1 MRDRESLQFVLLFCE
16 PYSFVFYQAR
26 GWHPFAGEICAGLV
40 VLGLGAAASIR
51 LTRWRKN
58 DRRAWQYDVAQAGF
72 VAKQAAFRE
81 RFMACRF
88 GFVFAILAALLAAPS
103 AKAQASGEPSG
114 IWMTQ
119 AGDAKVR
126 VSKCGGGICGVIVW
140 LKDPIDPA
148 TGKPQIDD
156 RNPNPALAKRP
167 VIGLSLFQGMR
178 PSGPNRWSGEIY
190 NADDG
195 KSYASNI
202 SVSGPNTLKVEG
214 CVGPL
219 CGSETWSR
227 SKR

>member
-1 MRDRESLQFVLLFCE
+1 
-16 PYSFVFYQAR
+16 
-26 GWHPFAGEICAGLV
+26 
-40 VLGLGAAASIR
+40 
-51 LTRWRKN
+51 
-58 DRRAWQYDVAQAGF
+58 
-72 VAKQAAFRE
+72 
-81 RFMACRF
+81 MACRF
-88 GFVFAILAALLAAPS
+88 GFMVAILATLLAAPP
-103 AKAQASGEPSG
+103 AKAQAGGEVSG

-167 VIGLSLFQGMR
+167 VIGLPLFQGMR
-178 PSGPNRWSGEIY
+178 PSGPNKWSGHIY

-202 SVSGPNTLKVEG
+202 SVSGPDTLKVEG
-214 CVGPL
+214 CVGPM
-219 CGSETWSR
+219 CGGETWSR